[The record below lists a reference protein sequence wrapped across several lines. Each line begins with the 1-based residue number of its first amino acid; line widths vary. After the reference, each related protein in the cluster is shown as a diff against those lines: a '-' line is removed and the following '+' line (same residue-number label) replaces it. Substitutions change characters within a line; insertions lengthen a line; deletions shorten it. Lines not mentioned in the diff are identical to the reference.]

1 VRKGTPGSVRGAAEG
16 EAAAGVRGWH
26 RAKDLPVAGTP
37 WPRRSGRLGPA
48 TRRFG
53 S

>member
-26 RAKDLPVAGTP
+26 RAKDLPGRWYSLAASIRPAGA
-37 WPRRSGRLGPA
+37 RDPA
-48 TRRFG
+48 LRV
-53 S
+53 